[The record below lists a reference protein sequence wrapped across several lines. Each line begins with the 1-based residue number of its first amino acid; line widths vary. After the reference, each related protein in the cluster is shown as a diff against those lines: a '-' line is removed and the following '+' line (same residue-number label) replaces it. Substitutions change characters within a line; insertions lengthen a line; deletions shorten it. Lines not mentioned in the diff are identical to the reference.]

1 MKSMQ
6 RTSLCSLMALGISLA
21 TTPALAQETATQ
33 DNAAN
38 DSEEAAFDENVI
50 IVTAQ
55 LREEDLQDVPIAIT
69 ALTGENLAA
78 ARIEDSQDLQFNAP
92 NVILSANRNLTIRGV
107 GSQSFGGS
115 NDTNI
120 GVLINGVFLQAGS
133 TFGEFFDLERIEVLR
148 GPQGTLF
155 GRNTTGGLI
164 NIVTKKP
171 DDFFGG
177 YAQLQLESFDGVRAE
192 GAVNIPIMNG
202 LSQRFAAHVL
212 KRDGYTVNLADD
224 SRIDGRDQYTL
235 RSSTRFE
242 PTDTLTADLVL
253 TYFRE
258 DSNRANAVKSLCTP
272 DPTFVCSPDSV
283 TNDFPAFLP
292 IDFGLLSTA
301 VRTGS
306 FSENPA
312 DLREVRID
320 IEPEQD
326 IEDFLATLEINLE
339 LGALTLTSV
348 TGYRDGNNESY
359 RDFDQG
365 TRPNAFTPGT
375 YATAFGPLTI
385 NDDGNGNGVLTY
397 FLRAG
402 ETVTTT
408 DYRTAQEAFGT
419 REQFSQE
426 LRIGSDFD
434 GPFNF
439 ILGGYYL
446 WADFSGEVTTYLPV
460 NRTFGFTAS
469 GKTDDA
475 DVRSKAVFGEVYYD
489 IMPTVNVIGGLRYTK
504 DKKSITTASGFIALG
519 APFMGEA
526 SFDDVTGR
534 ASISWQP
541 TPDNNVYLTYS
552 KGFKSGGFN
561 PGNAAVP
568 TFNSETIDS
577 FELGT
582 KNVFWD
588 DRLTVNAAIFRYNY
602 SDLIVGNIVGTLA
615 TNVNIPSSRVQGFEL
630 EAVAEPAP
638 GLRLEGSLGLLD
650 TEIRSQFDSSD
661 PSRGGTFFDIQGNDL
676 PNAPA
681 RTLKLAG
688 EYTFSGGDNWT
699 IRPRV
704 DFYSQTGFFSREF
717 NVPADRV
724 SGWEQL
730 DLSVQFALEDR
741 DWSLTAFV
749 KNVTNNDD
757 ITFLEVNSELV
768 GSFRSA
774 FLIDPRIWGVALR
787 VGF

>member
-1 MKSMQ
+1 
-6 RTSLCSLMALGISLA
+6 MAS
-21 TTPALAQETATQ
+21 
-33 DNAAN
+33 
-38 DSEEAAFDENVI
+38 
-50 IVTAQ
+50 
-55 LREEDLQDVPIAIT
+55 
-69 ALTGENLAA
+69 
-78 ARIEDSQDLQFNAP
+78 
-92 NVILSANRNLTIRGV
+92 
-107 GSQSFGGS
+107 
-115 NDTNI
+115 
-120 GVLINGVFLQAGS
+120 
-133 TFGEFFDLERIEVLR
+133 
-148 GPQGTLF
+148 
-155 GRNTTGGLI
+155 
-164 NIVTKKP
+164 
-171 DDFFGG
+171 
-177 YAQLQLESFDGVRAE
+177 
-192 GAVNIPIMNG
+192 G

-212 KRDGYTVNLADD
+212 KRDGYTVNLTDD

-242 PTDTLTADLVL
+242 PTSNLSADLVL

-272 DPTFVCSPDSV
+272 DATFVCSPETVS
-283 TNDFPAFLP
+283 NDFPAFLP
-292 IDFGLLSTA
+292 IDFGLLSSA
-301 VRTGS
+301 VRVGS
-306 FSENPA
+306 FSDNPA

-326 IEDFLATLEINLE
+326 IEDFLATFEVNLE

-348 TGYRDGNNESY
+348 TGYRDGNNESF

-365 TRPNAFTPGT
+365 TRPNAFEPGT
-375 YATAFGPLTI
+375 YNTAFGPLTI

-397 FLRAG
+397 VIRAG

-408 DYRTAQEAFGT
+408 DYRTSQEAFGT

-426 LRIGSDFD
+426 LRLGSDFD

-475 DVRSKAVFGEVYYD
+475 DVRSRAIFGEVYFD
-489 IMPTVNVIGGLRYTK
+489 ISPTLSVLGGLRYTK

-519 APFMGEA
+519 APFSGEA

-541 TPDNNVYLTYS
+541 TPDNNVYFTYS
-552 KGFKSGGFN
+552 KGVKSGGFN
-561 PGNAAVP
+561 PGNVGNP
-568 TFNSETIDS
+568 TFNSESINS
-577 FELGT
+577 YELGT
-582 KNVFWD
+582 KNQFLD
-588 DRLTVNAAIFRYNY
+588 SRLTLNAALFRYDY

-615 TNVNIPSSRVQGFEL
+615 TNVNIPTSRVQGFEL
-630 EAVAEPAP
+630 EAVAEPTN
-638 GLRLEGSLGLLD
+638 GLRLEGALGLLD
-650 TEIRSQFDSSD
+650 TEIRSDFLSAD
-661 PSRGGTFFDIQGNDL
+661 PSRGGTFFQIQGNSL
-676 PNAPA
+676 PNAPK

-688 EYTFSGGDNWT
+688 EYTFNGGDNWT
-699 IRPRV
+699 VRPRV
-704 DFYSQTGFFSREF
+704 DFYSQSGFFSREF

-724 SGWEQL
+724 DGWQQL

-749 KNVTNNDD
+749 KNVTKQDD

-774 FLIDPRIWGVALR
+774 FLIDPRIFGVALR
-787 VGF
+787 VGY

>member
-1 MKSMQ
+1 MKSVKLK
-6 RTSLCSLMALGISLA
+6 TFCS
-21 TTPALAQETATQ
+21 ALALSAAMAATPSVAQEV
-33 DNAAN
+33 AAESA
-38 DSEEAAFDENVI
+38 DASDDQNVI

-55 LREEDLQDVPIAIT
+55 LREEDVQDVPIAIT
-69 ALTGENLAA
+69 ALTAENLEA
-78 ARIEDSQDLQFNAP
+78 ARIENSQDLQFNAP

-115 NDTNI
+115 ADTNI

-164 NIVTKKP
+164 NIVNKRPT
-171 DDFFGG
+171 DRFEG
-177 YAQLQLESFDGVRAE
+177 YLNVQLENFNGRRAE
-192 GAVNIPIMNG
+192 GAINIPIADG
-202 LSQRFAAHVL
+202 IYQRFSAHVL
-212 KRDGYTVNLADD
+212 NRDGYTRNLETGN
-224 SRIDGRDQYTL
+224 RIDGRDQFTL

-242 PTDTLTADLVL
+242 PTDSTTIDLVFN
-253 TYFRE
+253 YFSE
-258 DSNRANAVKSLCTP
+258 NSNRANAVKSLCTP
-272 DPTFVCSPDSV
+272 DPTFGCAPDTV
-283 TNDFPAFLP
+283 DNDFPTFLP
-292 IDFGLLSTA
+292 LDFGLLSTA
-301 VRTGS
+301 VRLDT
-306 FSENPA
+306 FSDNPES
-312 DLREVRID
+312 LREVRID
-320 IEPEQD
+320 IDPLQD
-326 IEDFLATLEINLE
+326 NEDFLATLEINQE

-348 TGYRDGNNESY
+348 TGYRKGESESY

-365 TRPNAFTPGT
+365 TRPNAFEPGT

-408 DYRTAQEAFGT
+408 DYRTAQEAFGE

-426 LRIGSDFD
+426 LRLGSDFD
-434 GPFNF
+434 GPLNF
-439 ILGGYYL
+439 IAGVYYL

-475 DVRSKAVFGEVYYD
+475 DVRSYAAFGELYYD
-489 IMPTVNVIGGLRYTK
+489 ISPTLSVLGGLRYTK
-504 DKKSITTASGFIALG
+504 DKKSITTASGFIALN
-519 APFMGEA
+519 PSFFGEA
-526 SFDDVTGR
+526 TFDDWTGR
-534 ASISWQP
+534 ASVSWQP
-541 TPDNNVYLTYS
+541 TPQNNVYFTFS

-561 PGNAAVP
+561 PGNAVNP
-568 TFNSETIDS
+568 TFNSESINS
-577 FELGT
+577 YELGS
-582 KNVFWD
+582 KNLLLD
-588 DRLTVNAAIFRYNY
+588 DRLTLNAAIFRYDY

-615 TNVNIPSSRVQGFEL
+615 TNVNIPASRVQGFEL
-630 EAVAEPAP
+630 EAVAEPVP

-650 TEIRSQFDSSD
+650 AEIRSQFESSD
-661 PSRGGTFFDIQGNDL
+661 PSRGGTFFDIQGNEL
-676 PNAPA
+676 PNAPS

-688 EYTFSGGDNWT
+688 EYTFNGGSNWT

-724 SGWEQL
+724 DGWEQL
-730 DLSVQFALEDR
+730 DLSVKFALEDR
-741 DWSLTAFV
+741 DWDLTAFV
-749 KNVTNNDD
+749 KNVTNQDD